1 MLAVARDRLQQ
12 AGKMPRPDQPQA
24 ATGAS
29 ARTEY
34 GRLQS
39 LLRHPLVRALRTTG
53 DKRGGTPLADDGE
66 EGDGDT
72 RGGKRACSPVEGGD
86 VAM

>member
-1 MLAVARDRLQQ
+1 MIAVARDRLQQ
-12 AGKMPRPDQPQA
+12 AGKMQRPDQPQA

-29 ARTEY
+29 TGTQR
-34 GRLQS
+34 GRLLP

-53 DKRGGTPLADDGE
+53 DKRGGTPLAGDGE
-66 EGDGDT
+66 EGGGDT

-86 VAM
+86 VEM